1 MSRFIKGEEV
11 VIRDYPFGRP
21 LNIEGTVVG
30 ILDDDHY
37 NVKINT
43 GLSEGKIITFKY
55 WKIERKEKI
64 VFE

>member
-1 MSRFIKGEEV
+1 
-11 VIRDYPFGRP
+11 
-21 LNIEGTVVG
+21 VVG
-30 ILDDDHY
+30 ILNDDHY